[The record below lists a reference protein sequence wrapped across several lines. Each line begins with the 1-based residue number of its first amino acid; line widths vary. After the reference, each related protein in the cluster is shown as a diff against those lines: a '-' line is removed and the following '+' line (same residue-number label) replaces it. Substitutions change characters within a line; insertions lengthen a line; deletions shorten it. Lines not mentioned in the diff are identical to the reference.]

1 MGMYEN
7 KGKYLTY
14 LLRHHPEDCHL
25 DMDKNGYVEVK
36 QLLDNVNE
44 YSNYSLT

>member
-1 MGMYEN
+1 MYEN

-25 DMDKNGYVEVK
+25 DMVKKGYVGVK
-36 QLLDNVNE
+36 QLLNNG
-44 YSNYSLT
+44 